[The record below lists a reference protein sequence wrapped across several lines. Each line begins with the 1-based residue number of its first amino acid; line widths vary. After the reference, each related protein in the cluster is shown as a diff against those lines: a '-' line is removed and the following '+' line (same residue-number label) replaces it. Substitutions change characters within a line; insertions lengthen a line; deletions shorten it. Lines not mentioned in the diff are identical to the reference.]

1 MLKQSS
7 SLHPLGSWGWGYPPG
22 MLGRVLSVTGACS
35 RLWGIVPSWPALGHA
50 YQHFEGEQSG
60 LSFGAQLLVPV
71 QHLEFDSSSK
81 FSPELKNNVCTDG
94 PWVTIAFEWMRCPD
108 YQ

>member
-7 SLHPLGSWGWGYPPG
+7 SLHPLGGWGWGYPPG

-50 YQHFEGEQSG
+50 YQHFEVMK
-60 LSFGAQLLVPV
+60 LVYVETPPP
-71 QHLEFDSSSK
+71 H
-81 FSPELKNNVCTDG
+81 PPTH
-94 PWVTIAFEWMRCPD
+94 
-108 YQ
+108 